1 MDAGERRCLIA
12 LSLTPGLGPVRIA
25 GLMRA
30 FGSAREAW
38 GAPAE
43 ALGSVGGIGTRVAAL
58 IASGRGAVDVDRVL
72 RRADAAGAR
81 VLTWLDDGY
90 PPAWRDLRD
99 APPVVYVRGRW
110 PGGAGPAVAVVGTR
124 RATPYGL
131 GVAGSLG
138 ESLGASGAVVVSGLA
153 RGIDGAAHAGALRA
167 GGVTVGVLAG
177 GVDVVYPPEHRS
189 LMEAMQARGALVS
202 EAPMGAHPDRRQFA
216 RRNRLISGLARAVIV
231 VEGDLDSGA
240 LITARYARAQGRP
253 VFAVPG
259 NVYAGPSRGPHRLLA
274 EGAGVIPAP
283 AEAPRVLGLPAPA
296 QPALDAAP
304 RAPASV
310 RARVLVAL
318 GDEVVHIDDVAAR
331 SGLGAAQVA
340 AALAVLEIDGL
351 VQRAAGQ
358 RFARTGPGR
367 SGHFEPGGV

>member
-1 MDAGERRCLIA
+1 LIA
-12 LSLTPGLGPVRIA
+12 LSLAPALGPVRI
-25 GLMRA
+25 GRLMRA

-38 GAPAE
+38 RASAA
-43 ALGSVGGIGTRVAAL
+43 ALAAVEGIGARVAAL
-58 IASGRGAVDVDRVL
+58 IAAGRGSVDVDRVL

-81 VLTWLDDGY
+81 VLTWLDDAY
-90 PPAWRDLRD
+90 PSAWRDLRD

-110 PGGAGPAVAVVGTR
+110 AADAPAVAVVGTR

-131 GVAGSLG
+131 GIAGTLG

-153 RGIDGAAHAGALRA
+153 RGVDGAAHAGTLRA

-189 LMEAMQARGALVS
+189 LIEAMQARGAVVS
-202 EAPMGAHPDRRQFA
+202 EAPIGAHPDRRQFA

-231 VEGDLDSGA
+231 VEGDVDSGA

-259 NVYAGPSRGPHRLLA
+259 NVYAGPSRGPNRLLA
-274 EGAGVIPAP
+274 EGAGVISAP
-283 AEAPRVLGLPAPA
+283 AEAARVLGLPVPA
-296 QPALDAAP
+296 QPVRNVTP
-304 RAPASV
+304 RPPASV
-310 RARVLVAL
+310 PARVLVAL
-318 GDEVVHIDDVAAR
+318 GDEFVHIDDVVAR
-331 SGLGAAQVA
+331 SGLGTAQVA

-351 VQRAAGQ
+351 VQRGAGQ
-358 RFARTGPGR
+358 RFARAGPAR